1 MPKALHHRVPPHFD
15 GPPSLDGPPPM
26 ILFGIDRGLLACSAQ
41 Q

>member
-1 MPKALHHRVPPHFD
+1 MPQALHHRV
-15 GPPSLDGPPPM
+15 PPSLDGPPPM